1 MLKPKCPRPT
11 HRLELKEQ
19 GVSIDFEGLWNCE
32 TSSVTMVLISKV
44 LVEARDVLT
53 LSANL
58 WVLIGWGS
66 ILWKISSGTVTTP
79 KCGHVCR

>member
-1 MLKPKCPRPT
+1 MLKPNCPRPT
-11 HRLELKEQ
+11 HRLEVNEQ

-53 LSANL
+53 RF
-58 WVLIGWGS
+58 
-66 ILWKISSGTVTTP
+66 
-79 KCGHVCR
+79 KCQSMDFDSLG

>member
-1 MLKPKCPRPT
+1 M
-11 HRLELKEQ
+11 
-19 GVSIDFEGLWNCE
+19 SIDFEGLWNCE

-66 ILWKISSGTVTTP
+66 ILWKISAGTVTTA